1 MRKPRLDEDRGVA
14 MGRSSVARHRWPDA
28 QIKVTVAKW
37 DLGNKQQQ
45 EKREKRREKREERWF
60 VDRRAGSRE
69 NIRAL
74 KNTREERKEK
84 R

>member
-1 MRKPRLDEDRGVA
+1 M
-14 MGRSSVARHRWPDA
+14 ARHRWPDA
-28 QIKVTVAKW
+28 QIEVTVAKW
-37 DLGNKQQQ
+37 DLGKKQQR

-69 NIRAL
+69 KNRAL
-74 KNTREERKEK
+74 RNTREERKEK